1 MKAVFQWLKPC
12 CLKSCLDVRVVVHEA
27 YPYPC
32 PVFRVRCC
40 WCACQEI
47 IDGPGSSH
55 SIGCWNYRIYPQYNP
70 FPAKHPYSFTELR
83 HAISER
89 RHAWLHACSAPTRY
103 RCVDDAIILLSPV
116 DKMSRQML
124 RNKNNAVA
132 VL

>member
-1 MKAVFQWLKPC
+1 MKAVFQRLTPC

-40 WCACQEI
+40 WCTCQEI

-55 SIGCWNYRIYPQYNP
+55 SIGCWDYRIYPQHDPLFAEYS
-70 FPAKHPYSFTELR
+70 YSFTELC
-83 HAISER
+83 HAVRER
-89 RHAWLHACSAPTRY
+89 RRAWFHACPAPAGY
-103 RCVDDAIILLSPV
+103 RCVDDAVVLLSLL

-124 RNKNNAVA
+124 RNKNNTVA